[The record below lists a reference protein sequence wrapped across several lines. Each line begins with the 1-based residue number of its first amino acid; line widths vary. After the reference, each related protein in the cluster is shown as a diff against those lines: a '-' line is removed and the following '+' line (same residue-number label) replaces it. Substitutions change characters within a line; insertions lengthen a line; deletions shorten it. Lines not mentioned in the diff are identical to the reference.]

1 MGNGFKIPFAFNGR
15 SEGFACRSGSR
26 LRDKMHL
33 VFDERGRRHLE
44 KVGET
49 DAYQLIQS
57 YRDSCDL
64 HKILE
69 RCMETGDVSIL
80 QRVQGV
86 YYDITGLPC
95 DSRAAH
101 DLMVKSKLVYEGL
114 TAKQK
119 ALYPTFDDFMDVF
132 ATPEN
137 IEAFIETMKPAEPA
151 AASSEGSVT
160 NES

>member
-1 MGNGFKIPFAFNGR
+1 MSNGNKIPFAFNGR
-15 SEGFACRSGSR
+15 IEGFANRSGSR
-26 LRDKMHL
+26 FRDKMHL

-69 RCMETGDVSIL
+69 RCMETGDVSAL

-86 YYDITGLPC
+86 YSDITGYPC

-101 DLMVKSKLVYEGL
+101 DLMVKSRLVYEGL
-114 TAKQK
+114 STKQK

-151 AASSEGSVT
+151 AAASEGSVN